1 MAVNANGKLIY
12 YGHGGEVYEI
22 RGGVNGDINLEKL

>member
-12 YGHGGEVYEI
+12 IGHRGEVYEV
-22 RGGVNGDINLEKL
+22 RGGVNGDINLKKL